1 MSLAR
6 VVVVVTGVAVVVV
19 VVLPLCGGSALLTVP
34 PPVCP
39 PADDDLS
46 ATVVEV
52 VDEGTV
58 VAGVVD
64 ATVVVVVDVPVADGS
79 TVQIA
84 HRLRPP
90 AGIEIDWPKEYE
102 VPLPIDEVS
111 HLDKTYPLRVKPEPS
126 FKVTDAPAA
135 AVWLEM
141 APEPPFDL

>member
-6 VVVVVTGVAVVVV
+6 VVVVGAGAVVV

-58 VAGVVD
+58 VAGEVVV
-64 ATVVVVVDVPVADGS
+64 AKMLVVVDVAVADGS

-90 AGIEIDWPKEYE
+90 AGMEIDWPKEYE

-111 HLDKTYPLRVKPEPS
+111 HLDKMYPLRVKPEPP

-135 AVWLEM
+135 ADWLEM

>member
-1 MSLAR
+1 
-6 VVVVVTGVAVVVV
+6 VVV

-58 VAGVVD
+58 VAGEVVV
-64 ATVVVVVDVPVADGS
+64 ATVVDVVDVVVADGS
-79 TVQIA
+79 TVQID

-90 AGIEIDWPKEYE
+90 AGMEIDWPKEYE

-111 HLDKTYPLRVKPEPS
+111 HLDKTYPVRVKPEPP

-135 AVWLEM
+135 A
-141 APEPPFDL
+141 D